1 MLHIYTGYGDIHL
14 DMGDSVQGI
23 YPPTE
28 NVCNT
33 TDADII
39 SKEQSTGTDI
49 KMIQFETI
57 SSDSHSH
64 WFV

>member
-1 MLHIYTGYGDIHL
+1 
-14 DMGDSVQGI
+14 MGDSVQGI